1 MIHSNF
7 VDNVA
12 GSSLILC
19 PLDWYAY
26 IGMVSLMGPRVRW
39 CLFGLSAV
47 PGSPMTHSLAFGV
60 IFRQACP
67 SRLTVMI
74 NEISQRKQ
82 ISLVVLVY
90 QIAEPRWN
98 PRQRS
103 NHGRVRDNS
112 DICSSH
118 NFHSSPHGYQ
128 ILPQRRDDDEAVVEI
143 AAA

>member
-1 MIHSNF
+1 
-7 VDNVA
+7 
-12 GSSLILC
+12 
-19 PLDWYAY
+19 
-26 IGMVSLMGPRVRW
+26 MGPCVRR
-39 CLFGLSAV
+39 CFHGLSAV
-47 PGSPMTHSLAFGV
+47 MGSPMTHSWVIGV

-67 SRLTVMI
+67 YRSTGMI

-98 PRQRS
+98 PRLRS
-103 NHGRVRDNS
+103 NRVRLRDNS
-112 DICSSH
+112 DNCSSH

-128 ILPQRRDDDEAVVEI
+128 ILPLRRDDDEAVVEI